1 MISPSYIH
9 ANTASQLLSQAL
21 SPLSPNTRRN
31 THTSNRFFS
40 CLRFFKALLP
50 AAEILPRSPQVWWVN
65 LVPPRPT
72 FHLQKGSETAVP
84 REGGPGGQGNLSE
97 EGGEMQWL
105 LHGFEEPD
113 KGVWTLALSLSRGQ
127 QGSWLQN
134 SIEML
139 FPSQILPELSRCFTQ
154 KRTFPSSVPNGVLRF
169 GPSWMAIHEQTEW
182 ALWDIFH
189 LNFCQ
194 YTEKIV
200 TVTLKSYN
208 NKKKKISK
216 TACSALLI

>member
-1 MISPSYIH
+1 MISPSYPH

-21 SPLSPNTRRN
+21 SPLSPNTRSN

-50 AAEILPRSPQVWWVN
+50 TAEILPRSPQVWWVN

-113 KGVWTLALSLSRGQ
+113 KGVGCWLWVYRVVNRAPDYRTASRCY
-127 QGSWLQN
+127 SPHRYCQN
-134 SIEML
+134 SLDVSRKNEHFQVL
-139 FPSQILPELSRCFTQ
+139 FQMGCCGSDRRCWNEQLLWSGIPEHPEWQFMSKQSEHSETSSIWISVNTQ
-154 KRTFPSSVPNGVLRF
+154 KK
-169 GPSWMAIHEQTEW
+169 SWQS
-182 ALWDIFH
+182 L
-189 LNFCQ
+189 
-194 YTEKIV
+194 
-200 TVTLKSYN
+200 
-208 NKKKKISK
+208 
-216 TACSALLI
+216 